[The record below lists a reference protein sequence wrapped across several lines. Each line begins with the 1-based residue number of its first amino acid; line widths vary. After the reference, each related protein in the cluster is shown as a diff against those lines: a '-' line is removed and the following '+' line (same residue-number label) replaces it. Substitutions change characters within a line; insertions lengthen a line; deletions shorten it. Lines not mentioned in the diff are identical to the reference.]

1 MAKLFVA
8 TPMYGG
14 MCTGHYTQSL
24 LQLQNLM
31 QRNKID
37 MAVSFVFNESLVT
50 RARNALVHNFLRSGF
65 THMMFID
72 ADIRFDPNDVIPML
86 LAEKEVIV
94 GIYPKKEI
102 NWTLVEQACK
112 AGVPA
117 EYLKYYSGSH
127 VVNLLEG
134 AAQQSFITTEP
145 AMIANGGTGFM
156 LIKREVFEKMQP
168 HVSSYLNN
176 AADLAGKIQPKEE
189 ITEFFT
195 TSIDPDTNYLLSE
208 DYHFCAKWRE
218 IGGTI
223 WVAPWVQLGHFGTYL
238 FDGAMS
244 PELPGQADEA

>member
-37 MAVSFVFNESLVT
+37 MAISFVFNESLIT
-50 RARNALVHNFLRSGF
+50 RGRNALVHNFLNSGF

-72 ADIRFDPNDVIPML
+72 ADIRFDPNDVIPMI
-86 LAEKEVIV
+86 LADKDVIC

-102 NWTLVEQACK
+102 NWQLVHK
-112 AGVPA
+112 AAQVNVAA
-117 EYLKYYSGSH
+117 EHLKYYSGSH
-127 VVNLLEG
+127 VVNLLDG
-134 AAQQSFITTEP
+134 AGQATFIANEP
-145 AMIANGGTGFM
+145 AIIANGGTGFM
-156 LIKREVFEKMQP
+156 MIKREVFEKMKE
-168 HVSSYLNN
+168 HVPSYTNN
-176 AADLAGKIQPKEE
+176 ANDLSGKIVNNEI
-189 ITEFFT
+189 ITEYFS
-195 TSIDPDTNYLLSE
+195 TSIDPQTNYLLSE

-218 IGGTI
+218 LGGNI

-238 FDGAMS
+238 FDGSMS
-244 PELPGQADEA
+244 PELPASNYEA